1 MLTSSWGSWS
11 TTTTLMRQTN
21 TVRNAE
27 CGMRSVKVGVARRTT
42 LPCNSAFRTPH
53 SAFDSSHQLQHPE
66 PLRILPVSTQPHP
79 AVAAAPHELPRP
91 ADPAGKHLVDDEV
104 EPYAPADVR
113 AMPFRPRD
121 GERDA
126 IALARPAPRAPDGV
140 GHPGRFPRPASAQP
154 RAILPFGDHEEPGD
168 VAALGVPQVQLQTVR
183 VHVVGV
189 VIEPQG
195 GRVGRTEAYIGLR
208 HLHGEVER
216 VVVPRGER
224 GGREVLRPGVRLL
237 TAAVLVLEVEAERL
251 ARVEPGDRAVD
262 RRRLAH
268 APRPADCPS
277 RPVGLE
283 QRHERRLRGPP
294 GAPAPPPRGR
304 GALPTAPPGGGARS
318 G

>member
-42 LPCNSAFRTPH
+42 LPCNSAFRTPTF
-53 SAFDSSHQLQHPE
+53 AFASSHQLQHPE
-66 PLRILPVSTQPHP
+66 PLRILPVSAQPHP
-79 AVAAAPHELPRP
+79 AVAAAPPELPRP

-140 GHPGRFPRPASAQP
+140 GHPGRLPRPASAQP

-183 VHVVGV
+183 VQVVGV

-224 GGREVLRPGVRLL
+224 GGSEVLRPGVRLL

-251 ARVEPGDRAVD
+251 ARVEPGDRAVE

-268 APRPADCPS
+268 AERRADCPS
-277 RPVGLE
+277 RPGRSEEHTSEL
-283 QRHERRLRGPP
+283 QSPLHLLCRL
-294 GAPAPPPRGR
+294 
-304 GALPTAPPGGGARS
+304 LL
-318 G
+318 

>member
-11 TTTTLMRQTN
+11 TTTTLMGQTN
-21 TVRNAE
+21 KVRNAE
-27 CGMRSVKVGVARRTT
+27 FGMRSVKVG
-42 LPCNSAFRTPH
+42 
-53 SAFDSSHQLQHPE
+53 DSSHELQHPE
-66 PLRILPVSTQPHP
+66 PLRILPVSAQPHP

-140 GHPGRFPRPASAQP
+140 GHPGRLPRPASAQP
-154 RAILPFGDHEEPGD
+154 RTILPFGDHEEPGD
-168 VAALGVPQVQLQTVR
+168 IAALGVPQVQLQTVR
-183 VHVVGV
+183 VHVVGL

-195 GRVGRTEAYIGLR
+195 WRVGRTEAHIGLR

-268 APRPADCPS
+268 AQRRADCPS
-277 RPVGLE
+277 RPVELE
-283 QRHERRLRGPP
+283 QRRSEEHTSELQSLAYLVCRLLLEKKKKNKST
-294 GAPAPPPRGR
+294 GR
-304 GALPTAPPGGGARS
+304 YTHRN
-318 G
+318 

>member
-11 TTTTLMRQTN
+11 TTTTLMGQTN
-21 TVRNAE
+21 KVRNVE
-27 CGMRSVKVGVARRTT
+27 FGMRSVKVG
-42 LPCNSAFRTPH
+42 
-53 SAFDSSHQLQHPE
+53 DSSHQLQHPE
-66 PLRILPVSTQPHP
+66 PLRILPVSAQPHP

-104 EPYAPADVR
+104 DPYAPADVR

-140 GHPGRFPRPASAQP
+140 GHPGRLPRPASAQP
-154 RAILPFGDHEEPGD
+154 RAILPFGDHEDPGHI
-168 VAALGVPQVQLQTVR
+168 AALGVPQVQLETVR

-251 ARVEPGDRAVD
+251 APVEPRDRAVE
-262 RRRLAH
+262 RRRLA
-268 APRPADCPS
+268 PPGRPAARPR
-277 RPVGLE
+277 RPVQL
-283 QRHERRLRGPP
+283 
-294 GAPAPPPRGR
+294 PPPR
-304 GALPTAPPGGGARS
+304 ARR
-318 G
+318 

>member
-11 TTTTLMRQTN
+11 TTTTRLMRQTN

-66 PLRILPVSTQPHP
+66 PLRILPVSAQPHP

-140 GHPGRFPRPASAQP
+140 GHPGRLPRPASAQP

-168 VAALGVPQVQLQTVR
+168 IAALGVPQVQLQTVR

-224 GGREVLRPGVRLL
+224 GGREVLRPGGRLL
-237 TAAVLVLEVEAERL
+237 TARTTEPSPTGSSTVTNRALRPR
-251 ARVEPGDRAVD
+251 AR
-262 RRRLAH
+262 
-268 APRPADCPS
+268 
-277 RPVGLE
+277 
-283 QRHERRLRGPP
+283 
-294 GAPAPPPRGR
+294 
-304 GALPTAPPGGGARS
+304 AR
-318 G
+318 

>member
-140 GHPGRFPRPASAQP
+140 GHPGRLPRPASAQP
-154 RAILPFGDHEEPGD
+154 RAILPFGDHE
-168 VAALGVPQVQLQTVR
+168 
-183 VHVVGV
+183 
-189 VIEPQG
+189 
-195 GRVGRTEAYIGLR
+195 
-208 HLHGEVER
+208 
-216 VVVPRGER
+216 
-224 GGREVLRPGVRLL
+224 
-237 TAAVLVLEVEAERL
+237 VEAERL
-251 ARVEPGDRAVD
+251 ARVEPGDRAVE

-268 APRPADCPS
+268 AERRADCPS
-277 RPVGLE
+277 RPVELE
-283 QRHERRLRGPP
+283 QRRERRLGLPRAAESHPSGASVDLPAARRGGVSVRPIPGLDLDHAALRPHGAHDGALADRLEHGHEPRAPP
-294 GAPAPPPRGR
+294 AGASQVEHRPRPAPR
-304 GALPTAPPGGGARS
+304 
-318 G
+318 